1 MKTKKIIYW
10 IATGMLAVGM
20 LLGAL
25 VPLIDNSHAVE
36 EYTKLGYPTYL
47 ITFISIAKILAVVVI
62 LHHRYKRLVEWAYAG
77 LFYDFLLAFMAHY
90 MVDDGEQWG
99 VLVPITLLFVSYYYK
114 DQVLR

>member
-1 MKTKKIIYW
+1 MKTKQIIYW

-77 LFYDFLLAFMAHY
+77 LFYDFFGFYGALHGRRWGTL
-90 MVDDGEQWG
+90 DGFTPHAIS
-99 VLVPITLLFVSYYYK
+99 LCPTA
-114 DQVLR
+114 